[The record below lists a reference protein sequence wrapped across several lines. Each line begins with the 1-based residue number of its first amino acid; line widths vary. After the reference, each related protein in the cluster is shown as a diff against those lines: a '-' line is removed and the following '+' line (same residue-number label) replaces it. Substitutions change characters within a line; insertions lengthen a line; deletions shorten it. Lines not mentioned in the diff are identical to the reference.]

1 MKDNPINSV
10 DSWIG
15 YCTRLFFNI
24 QALSIIYRVFLDTQ
38 VSLAPAH
45 FNYTVHT
52 MWGSFHLVLVEEE
65 EKITLT
71 NLHGQI
77 SYVTNQT
84 LIQSGHVFAG
94 QELADCQV

>member
-1 MKDNPINSV
+1 
-10 DSWIG
+10 
-15 YCTRLFFNI
+15 
-24 QALSIIYRVFLDTQ
+24 
-38 VSLAPAH
+38 
-45 FNYTVHT
+45 

-71 NLHGQI
+71 NVHGQI

-84 LIQSGHVFAG
+84 LIQSGHIFAG